1 MSVFLTRW
9 MSTMC
14 VPSIHGGQKRMS
26 DPLKL
31 MSQMVGNHHIG
42 TRN

>member
-1 MSVFLTRW
+1 MSVFLKRW
-9 MSTMC
+9 MCTMW
-14 VPSIHGGQKRMS
+14 VPSIHGVQKRMA